1 MCRQW
6 SPLRMWSG
14 SWRASQ
20 RAVDRDSAFIGIFTN
35 DSLSATASTSTTP
48 PQKNKSPNEYEN
60 GRFSRKQYC
69 LTMGFMALTILLS
82 SAIAFFLGCIV
93 HNKWKHDDIVSA
105 QQEMY
110 YSNHPDVDGYNML
123 PSLVQL
129 PAPTILPGKQVPDT
143 LYTSKNYVQE
153 GIATSHTVHIDR
165 QGTDED
171 VHPAPSSHVNDS
183 HYHEEDGEEEVHLPA
198 GQHLLVDIKDVD
210 STFLNSEQQ
219 LAAAMIKLTEE
230 TTLTLLSYH
239 CHSLV
244 PIGVSCAGVLLESH
258 VSLSDKRFCVMLYV
272 YVCMYVCTMIY
283 MYIAITYH
291 DLDIYIT
298 CYTLEN

>member
-1 MCRQW
+1 MSRQW
-6 SPLRMWSG
+6 SSLRRWSG
-14 SWRASQ
+14 RWRASQ
-20 RAVDRDSAFIGIFTN
+20 RAVDRDSAFIFTN

-60 GRFSRKQYC
+60 GRFSKQC
-69 LTMGFMALTILLS
+69 RLTMGFMALTILLS

-110 YSNHPDVDGYNML
+110 YFNHPDVDGYNML

-258 VSLSDKRFCVMLYV
+258 VSLSDKRFCVMIYV
-272 YVCMYVCTMIY
+272 YVCI
-283 MYIAITYH
+283 
-291 DLDIYIT
+291 DIYEYIDIT
-298 CYTLEN
+298 ILHIMV

>member
-6 SPLRMWSG
+6 SSLRRWSG
-14 SWRASQ
+14 RWRASQ

-48 PQKNKSPNEYEN
+48 PQKKKIISDKSPNEYEN
-60 GRFSRKQYC
+60 RRFSKKQYC

-110 YSNHPDVDGYNML
+110 YFNHPDVDGYNML

-183 HYHEEDGEEEVHLPA
+183 YYHEEDGEEEVHLPA

-230 TTLTLLSYH
+230 TMLTLLSYH

-272 YVCMYVCTMIY
+272 YVCI
-283 MYIAITYH
+283 
-291 DLDIYIT
+291 DIYEYIDIT
-298 CYTLEN
+298 ILHIMV

>member
-110 YSNHPDVDGYNML
+110 YFNHPDVDGYNML

-258 VSLSDKRFCVMLYV
+258 VSLSSRFCVMLYT
-272 YVCMYVCTMIY
+272 CMHHEID
-283 MYIAITYH
+283 MYISV
-291 DLDIYIT
+291 IYS
-298 CYTLEN
+298 